1 MNRRSVS
8 DPLLLSGILLPLTAA
23 LLIGAPPPDASLTS
37 RVASAVASVSR
48 EKSSAVVAVR
58 CRDDR
63 GEITGT
69 GFHIDPTGTVC
80 TLADFI
86 REGAEISVTQGTKE
100 TPATLIAT
108 DPRSGVSFLKTS
120 ASSCFV
126 APFPATT
133 LRTGA
138 PLVALALGIDSSPG
152 PDDGGGQTAVPFL
165 GLVSGTLDH
174 EGERFFPVPL
184 LAATL
189 PSQAARPGNPVFDLS
204 GRFAGIVT
212 GRGADRE
219 SCRILPA
226 AAVEKLHTDLLLHG
240 KPNPGWIGAVVEE
253 AAVPEGRSRT
263 RIAAVESG
271 SPAEKA
277 GILPGDS
284 LLSIADRE
292 IVFPQEV
299 LEASFYLSAGDR
311 VRITLSRGGALR
323 RITLRCTE
331 PPPAPD
337 DLR

>member
-8 DPLLLSGILLPLTAA
+8 DPLLLAGILLPLAA
-23 LLIGAPPPDASLTS
+23 AMLVGAPPADPSLTS

-48 EKSSAVVAVR
+48 EKAPAVVAVR

-63 GEITGT
+63 GEVTGT

-80 TLADFI
+80 TLADFV
-86 REGAEISVTQGTKE
+86 REGAEISVIQGTRE
-100 TPATLIAT
+100 TPATLIVT
-108 DPRSGVSFLKTS
+108 DPRSGVSFLKTA
-120 ASSCFV
+120 ASPSFLP
-126 APFPATT
+126 PFPAAA

-138 PLVALALGIDSSPG
+138 PLVALGLGLGIDFGPG
-152 PDDGGGQTAVPFL
+152 PDDGGQTAAPFL
-165 GLVSGTLDH
+165 GLVTGRLDH

-184 LAATL
+184 LTATL
-189 PSQAARPGNPVFDLS
+189 PSQAGRPGNPVLDLS
-204 GRFAGIVT
+204 GRLAGIVT

-253 AAVPEGRSRT
+253 AAVPEGRT
-263 RIAAVESG
+263 RIAAVEPG

-284 LLSIADRE
+284 LLSIANRE

-299 LEASFYLSAGDR
+299 LEASFYLSAGDQ

-337 DLR
+337 DFR